1 MTADVASL
9 SHFERFQIHRAV
21 SSKRNSTTSD
31 LVTAAIVVSSTG
43 GIFGG
48 IARMKARSLWGA
60 AKEKVHSKV
69 AEQLVLHS
77 LDVGN
82 ACTRLAL
89 ATKVDEFSDTD
100 RECTY
105 TPLETLACGVVKERV
120 RGHLGKLFV
129 EAVAGEEEGVVMDEK
144 EEEQERRKTID
155 AAREL
160 GGSVESLGRLFER
173 VWKTDSVELEDV
185 TEQFTCVDSGNG
197 CEDLDGEIKSL
208 FTALVLYRRVFDD
221 DASSETECD
230 SCKSSTPTMVP
241 STLLLS
247 PPPSPRTA
255 APLQQRVSSAMQ
267 MTTKRREQNRMLLD
281 LRTALGSR
289 VFEDGP
295 CAGVGEAKGDFGIG
309 LEDARDRV
317 VDLVVDLERKERA
330 DFCS

>member
-21 SSKRNSTTSD
+21 SRKRNSTTSD

-48 IARMKARSLWGA
+48 IARMKARSLWA
-60 AKEKVHSKV
+60 AAREKVHSKV

-82 ACTRLAL
+82 ACTRLAS
-89 ATKVDEFSDTD
+89 ATKVDEFSDMD

-120 RGHLGKLFV
+120 RRHLGKLFV
-129 EAVAGEEEGVVMDEK
+129 EAVADEEEGVVTNEK
-144 EEEQERRKTID
+144 AEEQERRRTID
-155 AAREL
+155 AAGEL

-208 FTALVLYRRVFDD
+208 FTTLVLYRRLFDD
-221 DASSETECD
+221 DPSSETECD
-230 SCKSSTPTMVP
+230 SCKSSTPTMPP
-241 STLLLS
+241 STLLS

-255 APLQQRVSSAMQ
+255 TPLQRVSSVMQ

-281 LRTALGSR
+281 LRKALGSR

-295 CAGVGEAKGDFGIG
+295 CSGVGEAKEESVIG